1 MDGFP
6 EERRRPVPVQSDR
19 AGLGATLTGGAAI
32 LMWSTLA
39 LLTTMTGRVPPFQL
53 MALAFGIAFGAT
65 ALRWSVQGGG
75 VAGRFRWPLHAW
87 LVGVGGLFGY
97 HFFYFLALRS
107 APPAEA
113 SLVNYLWPL
122 LIVLFSALLPGHRL
136 RWWHLAGALAGLC
149 GTVLLVTGGGRLG
162 FPAAYAVGYAA
173 ALACAVTWAGYS
185 VLSRLLAQVPTEAV
199 GSFCGATALLA
210 ALCHLLF
217 EQTVW
222 PQGGEWLA
230 VVAMGL
236 GPVGAA
242 FFAWDIGMKR
252 GDIRT
257 LGACGYLTPLLST
270 VLLIMF
276 GRAAPSWTLAVAALL
291 IAGGALLASKD
302 LLRGSPGSS
311 GAISAD

>member
-1 MDGFP
+1 MAAVPDGQ
-6 EERRRPVPVQSDR
+6 RRQIP
-19 AGLGATLTGGAAI
+19 AGAGRTAVGATLAGGAAI

-53 MALAFGIAFGAT
+53 TAVAFGIAFGAT
-65 ALRWSVQGGG
+65 ALRWSVQGGSI
-75 VAGRFRWPLHAW
+75 AGRFRWPLRAW

-149 GTVLLVTGGGRLG
+149 GTVLLVTGGGRPG
-162 FPAAYAVGYAA
+162 FPAAYALGYAA

-185 VLSRLLAQVPTEAV
+185 VLSRLFAGVPTEAV
-199 GSFCGATALLA
+199 GSFCGATAVLA

-217 EQTVW
+217 ETTVW
-222 PQGGEWLA
+222 PQGGQWLA

-242 FFAWDIGMKR
+242 FFAWDIGMKH

-270 VLLIMF
+270 ILLLIF
-276 GRAAPSWTLAVAALL
+276 GKATLSWTLAIAAVL
-291 IAGGALLASKD
+291 IAGGALLAARD
-302 LLRGSPGSS
+302 LLYRGQDRDVITAS
-311 GAISAD
+311 